1 MAIFSDR
8 TVSFIA
14 ERLQYLT
21 NLKNCTEQQKIFIQL
36 GTKFLNKDQMTALEL
51 RALKTL
57 EAAERADKRAAT
69 AKQVA
74 RKLISEQN
82 ELARKERTHNMINSA
97 GLMSLAGL
105 LDKKTGKP
113 KTTNER
119 LLGALYELAV
129 LEPSE
134 EELQRWEQIGS
145 ELLAKKA
152 AKP

>member
-1 MAIFSDR
+1 MATFSDR

-14 ERLQYLT
+14 ERINYLA
-21 NLKNCTEQQKIFIQL
+21 NLKTCTEQQTIFIQL
-36 GTKFLNKDQMTALEL
+36 GKKFLNKDDMTALEL

-57 EAAERADKRAAT
+57 ETAERADKRAAT
-69 AKQVA
+69 AKRAA
-74 RKLISEQN
+74 RKLISEKN

-119 LLGALYELAV
+119 LLGALYELATR
-129 LEPSE
+129 EPSE
-134 EELQRWEQIGS
+134 DELQKWEQIGL
-145 ELLAKKA
+145 ELLASKS
-152 AKP
+152 AK